1 MNKDSTQTPPAAD
14 PKNPLLACTVLVTG
28 TEIGRAICAAGAK
41 LKLPKSNAETLAS
54 LNPPRVRIDG
64 I

>member
-1 MNKDSTQTPPAAD
+1 MNENTTPKPPAAD

-41 LKLPKSNAETLAS
+41 IKLTKSNAETLAS

>member
-14 PKNPLLACTVLVTG
+14 PKPPLVACTVLITG
-28 TEIGRAICAAGAK
+28 TTCGQVIVGKGAK
-41 LKLPKSNAETLAS
+41 IRLPLKDAETLAS
-54 LNPPRVRIDG
+54 LNPPAVLITG